1 MASADEAEFFESL
14 VANLFAKQG
23 WKVSRQASAGDRGI
37 DIIAEA
43 ERTRYVIEV
52 KQAAEGRR
60 DRLVPLL
67 SQAILQVQA
76 AARHFH
82 KAARPVAIVAARHIP
97 NSVAEHVKQFAMQYA
112 EDVGIGIIDSEG
124 FRLFRGFGLEKLN
137 SERAAAHAGW
147 TPPVKSASQLFSNL
161 NQWMLK
167 LLIAPSIPE
176 DLLAAPRE
184 RYRNGSQLAQAAG
197 VSVMSASRFIR
208 QLSYEGFIDEDKSLL
223 RLVRVEELMRRW
235 VSANLRYG
243 PDIPARWI
251 IRGGKDQLGSA
262 IGTYFSSQKAEV
274 SKRKIS
280 EAPHLRKKFPL
291 LCVGA
296 FAAADL
302 LGFGFAHGVPPH
314 LYLKRVDPVVLNQL
328 GLSLECDE
336 RAPDVLIRIQENQEA
351 VFRPVV
357 MRGAVPV
364 SDIVQVW
371 LDVSHESS
379 RGREQADQ
387 VWKRVLAPSI
397 KSLQHA

>member
-1 MASADEAEFFESL
+1 MALEAEFFESL

-23 WKVSRQASAGDRGI
+23 WKISRQASAADRGI

-43 ERTRYVIEV
+43 EGKKYVIEV

-76 AARHFH
+76 AARHFPED
-82 KAARPVAIVAARHIP
+82 ARPVAIIAARHIP
-97 NSVAEHVKQFAMQYA
+97 NSVAEQVKQFAMKYA
-112 EDVGIGIIDSEG
+112 EHVGIGIIDSEG
-124 FRLFRGFGLEKLN
+124 LCVFHGFGLEKLN

-147 TPPVKSASQLFSNL
+147 SPPLKSPPHLFSNL

-167 LLIAPSIPE
+167 ILIAPSIPGH
-176 DLLAAPRE
+176 LLAAPRE
-184 RYRNGSQLAQAAG
+184 RYQNGSQLAKAAG

-208 QLSYEGFIDEDKSLL
+208 QLSYEGFLDENKSLL
-223 RLVRVEELMRRW
+223 RLVRVDELMRRW

-262 IGTYFSSQKAEV
+262 VRSYLSSKKVDQ
-274 SKRKIS
+274 SKTKIS
-280 EAPHLRKKFPL
+280 DAPHVQKKSPL

-302 LGFGFAHGVPPH
+302 LGFGFVHGVSPH
-314 LYLKRVDPVVLNQL
+314 LYLDRLDPVALNQL

-336 RAPDVLIRIQENQEA
+336 RAPDVLIRVQENAEA

-357 MRGAVPV
+357 MHEAVPV

-371 LDVSHESS
+371 LDVSHEPS
-379 RGREQADQ
+379 RGREQADEI
-387 VWKRVLAPSI
+387 WKRALAPSVRR
-397 KSLQHA
+397 LQHA